1 MNTDRTESK
10 TILLALWDG
19 GGVVPPLLGVA
30 RRLIAAGHNVVV
42 LGDPTVEPEAVAA
55 GCRFV
60 PWTQA
65 PHRTS
70 RDRSADPIRDYLGKP
85 RQQMREMNEYFFASG
100 ASWTADTLDAIDQ
113 HGVDLLMAEFMVIW
127 SGLAAEIRGIPFM
140 SLLTFPYA
148 VPSPG
153 FPPLGS
159 AMVTVPRILRPLRDR
174 LFGAMN
180 EMFYDR
186 AKKILNQI
194 RAQHDLPAVHH
205 VLDQVRAAE
214 AIMVL
219 TPRAFDFPGLP
230 APDNVSW
237 SGPILDD
244 PSWADHSFH
253 PPWADDDDRPLVV
266 VAMSSTF
273 QDQAPAMGNIVEALS
288 QLPVRAVV
296 SLGPALRPDEVPGA
310 DNVWVAESLPHA
322 QLIPQA
328 AVVVSHCGHGSVIK
342 SLAAGV
348 PMVCMPMGRDQ
359 GDNAA
364 RVVAAGAGV
373 KLKKKADSSKIRSA
387 VETVLA
393 EPTYRDAARRLAAAI
408 ADGEGDTDPMA
419 TIENVLAGTRR
430 LQSSAWVAASSSAAV
445 AGRHG
450 ARE

>member
-1 MNTDRTESK
+1 MNTDLTHPK

-30 RRLIAAGHNVVV
+30 KRLIAAGHNVVV
-42 LGDPTVEPEAVAA
+42 LGDPTIEPEALAA

-60 PWTQA
+60 SWTRA

-85 RQQMREMNEYFFASG
+85 RQQMREMYEYFFASG
-100 ASWTADTLDAIDQ
+100 ESWVADTLDAIDQ
-113 HGVDLLMAEFMVIW
+113 HGVDLVMAEFMVIW
-127 SGLAAEIRGIPFM
+127 SGLAAEIRGVPFV
-140 SLLTFPYA
+140 SLLTYPYA

-159 AMVTVPRILRPLRDR
+159 AMVSVPKPLHSLRDR

-186 AKKILNQI
+186 GKKVLNEI
-194 RAQHDLPAVHH
+194 RARHDLPAVRHL
-205 VLDQVRAAE
+205 LDQVRGAE
-214 AIMVL
+214 AIVVL

-237 SGPILDD
+237 AGPILDD
-244 PSWADHSFH
+244 PSWADETFV

-273 QDQAPAMGNIVEALS
+273 QDQAPAMANIVEALS

-373 KLKKKADSSKIRSA
+373 KLNKKVDPSKIRSA
-387 VETVLA
+387 METVLA
-393 EPTYRDAARRLAAAI
+393 EPSYRDAARRLGVAI
-408 ADGEGDTDPMA
+408 AEGEGDTDPVA
-419 TIENVLAGTRR
+419 AIEKVLAGSRR
-430 LQSSAWVAASSSAAV
+430 LQTTAS
-445 AGRHG
+445 
-450 ARE
+450 

>member
-1 MNTDRTESK
+1 MNTDLAQPK

-19 GGVVPPLLGVA
+19 GGVVPSLLGVA
-30 RRLIAAGHNVVV
+30 KRLIAAGHNVVV
-42 LGDPTVEPEAVAA
+42 LSDPTVEPEAVAA

-60 PWTQA
+60 PWTRA

-70 RDRSADPIRDYLGKP
+70 RDRSADLIRDYLGKP

-100 ASWTADTLDAIDQ
+100 ESWVADTLDAIDQ
-113 HGVDLLMAEFMVIW
+113 HGVDLVMAEFALSW
-127 SGLAAEIRGIPFM
+127 SGLAAEIRGVPFV
-140 SLLTFPYA
+140 SLLTYPYA

-153 FPPLGS
+153 FPPFGS
-159 AMVTVPRILRPLRDR
+159 AMVAVPNLLRPLRDR
-174 LFGAMN
+174 LLGAMN

-186 AKKILNQI
+186 GKKVLNQI
-194 RAQHDLPAVHH
+194 RAQHDLPALRHM
-205 VLDQVRAAE
+205 LDQVRGADAV
-214 AIMVL
+214 MVL

-237 SGPILDD
+237 AGPILDD
-244 PSWADHSFH
+244 PAWADDTFV

-273 QDQAPAMGNIVEALS
+273 QDQAPAMGNVVEALS
-288 QLPVRAVV
+288 QLPVRGAV

-373 KLKKKADSSKIRSA
+373 KLKKKADPSKIRSA

-393 EPTYRDAARRLAAAI
+393 EPSCRDAARRLAAAI
-408 ADGEGDTDPMA
+408 AEGEGDTDPVV
-419 TIENVLAGTRR
+419 TIDGLFQDSGRPRR
-430 LQSSAWVAASSSAAV
+430 
-445 AGRHG
+445 
-450 ARE
+450 